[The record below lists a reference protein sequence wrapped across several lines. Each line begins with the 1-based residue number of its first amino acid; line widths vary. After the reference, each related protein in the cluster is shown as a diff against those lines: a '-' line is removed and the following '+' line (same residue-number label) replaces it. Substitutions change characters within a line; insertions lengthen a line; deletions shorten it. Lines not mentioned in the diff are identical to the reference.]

1 MKSYLRFLRRNPY
14 YTIINVLGLSVA
26 LMFVIMIG
34 DYTWRQ
40 FSTDSWHKNKDRIV
54 LIGNSRDFFSWPD
67 ECRQM
72 AAGYPEI
79 EATCCI
85 ESSNGKITAGEN
97 TYQATDEPSIMLAD
111 STFFTFFNF
120 EFIEGTPDEALSQPD
135 RCVITESL
143 ANVLFPNCNPL
154 GQSLKIAGARNVRI
168 DNEDTYDENIS
179 YTVSGIIKD
188 FDRTVLPNKTRII
201 VNMHRS
207 PEVLGFR
214 MQGKIYATT
223 GYGSFKTFMLL
234 HDDADIS
241 PKGEE
246 MYQYLKDHIPAFTF
260 GMPQED
266 NCLTFTPLRELMFAT
281 QDDGMGLERCDK
293 GLLVILLSAII
304 AILMFAVTNYINL
317 TVANTGM
324 RAKEMATRRL
334 LGSSQSEIS
343 MKLILE
349 SILMVLVSFVIGF
362 MLALLFQDKLA
373 EMFRGRISLLNDINP
388 STITVC
394 TIFIIVTGVLSGI
407 IPSMQ
412 IAVFRPIDVVKGS
425 FRYKSKMLF
434 SRVFIMIQNLATVV
448 MLTLSL
454 VVTLQID
461 GLVNAPMGLNTKD
474 ILIIRSIADDKAAV
488 LDVLKS
494 LPCVERIGTNGSSCL
509 GTHRSTMMT
518 IKDKDDKPHV
528 VLLATLDKEAFE
540 ILGLKE
546 LNNNP
551 VEASKTFC
559 TEQFMREMGLAPDA
573 TEFEFYGNKEAI
585 DGVIADFH
593 NGSVLEDVKSYLINI
608 KESEKVTSQYG
619 SPYYVVKTDGSP
631 EAARIIREAVDKVI
645 TKDSE
650 KKLDFFDP
658 MEEISDQFDEERNTL
673 KIINMFTG
681 IALLISIFGFIGLS
695 LFFIRQRRKEVA
707 VRRVLGGSII
717 EVIVL
722 MLTKFCAPLLVSTV
736 FAVPVAYM
744 VASRWLEDFS
754 WRISLSPW
762 IFIATCLA
770 SLLIAVLSILCQTI
784 SAVRSNPAEA
794 IKTE

>member
-1 MKSYLRFLRRNPY
+1 MKSYFRFLRRNPY

-40 FSTDSWHKNKDRIV
+40 FSTDSWHRNKDRIV
-54 LIGNSRDFFSWPD
+54 LMGNSKDFFSWPD

-85 ESSNGKITAGEN
+85 ESLNGKITAGEN
-97 TYQATDEPSIMLAD
+97 TYQDDGPTILLAD
-111 STFFTFFNF
+111 STFFSLFDFP
-120 EFIEGTPDEALSQPD
+120 FIEGTPEDALSSPEK
-135 RCVITESL
+135 CVITKSL
-143 ANVLFPNCNPL
+143 ANVLFPNNNPL
-154 GQSLKIAGARNVRI
+154 GQSLRIAGTRNVFI
-168 DNEDTYDENIS
+168 DGENCYDENLL
-179 YTVSGIIKD
+179 YTVSAVIED
-188 FDRTVLPNKTRII
+188 FDRTVLPNKTQII
-201 VNMHRS
+201 VNMQRS
-207 PEVLGFR
+207 PELLGFH

-234 HDDADIS
+234 HEGADIK

-246 MYQYLKDHIPAFTF
+246 MYKYIKEHCPAFSF
-260 GMPQED
+260 GFPPDDVRM
-266 NCLTFTPLRELMFAT
+266 TFTPLRELMFAP
-281 QDDGMGLERCDK
+281 QSDGQGLERSDK
-293 GLLVILLSAII
+293 SLLVILLSAII

-334 LGSSQSEIS
+334 LGSSQKAIS

-394 TIFIIVTGVLSGI
+394 TIFIIVTGMLSGI

-412 IAVFRPIDVVKGS
+412 IATFRPIDVVKGS

-454 VVTLQID
+454 VVMLQID

-474 ILIIRSIADDKAAV
+474 IVILRPTDIDVAAV
-488 LDVLKS
+488 RDVLKS
-494 LPCVERIGTNGSSCL
+494 LPCVERVGVNGGSCL
-509 GTHRSTMMT
+509 GTYQSTMT
-518 IKDKDDKPHV
+518 NLRDKDNNPHI
-528 VLLATLDKEAFE
+528 VLLASLDKEAFD
-540 ILGLKE
+540 IYGLKE
-546 LNNNP
+546 LRNNE
-551 VEASKTFC
+551 VEASKTFYN
-559 TEQFMREMGLAPDA
+559 EQFLRVMNLDHDA
-573 TEFEFYGNKEAI
+573 TDIGFWKEPGTI
-585 DGVIADFH
+585 DGVVADFH
-593 NGSVLEDVKSYLINI
+593 DGSVLEDVRAYKIEI
-608 KESEKVTSQYG
+608 KDAEQIF

-631 EAARIIREAVDKVI
+631 DAARIIREAVEKVV
-645 TKDSE
+645 SE
-650 KKLDFFDP
+650 NSGMVLSVIEP
-658 MEEISDQFDEERNTL
+658 QVEISERFDEDRNTL

-794 IKTE
+794 IKAE

>member
-1 MKSYLRFLRRNPY
+1 MNSYFRFLKKNPY

-40 FSTDSWHKNKDRIV
+40 FSTDSWHRNKDRIV
-54 LIGNSRDFFSWPD
+54 LMGNSKDFFSWPD

-85 ESSNGKITAGEN
+85 ESLNGKITAGEN
-97 TYQATDEPSIMLAD
+97 TYQDDGPTILLAD
-111 STFFTFFNF
+111 STFFSFFDF
-120 EFIEGTPDEALSQPD
+120 PFIEGTPEDALSSPEK
-135 RCVITESL
+135 CVITKSL
-143 ANVLFPNCNPL
+143 ANVLFPNNNPL
-154 GQSLKIAGARNVRI
+154 GQSLRIAGTRNVFI
-168 DNEDTYDENIS
+168 DGENCYDENLL
-179 YTVSGIIKD
+179 YTVSAVIED
-188 FDRTVLPNKTRII
+188 FDRTVLPNKTQII
-201 VNMHRS
+201 VNMQRS
-207 PEVLGFR
+207 PELLGFH
-214 MQGKIYATT
+214 MQGKFFATT

-234 HDDADIS
+234 HDGADIT

-246 MYQYLKDHIPAFTF
+246 MYKYIKEHCPAFSF
-260 GMPQED
+260 GFPPDDVRM
-266 NCLTFTPLRELMFAT
+266 TFTPLRELMFAP

-388 STITVC
+388 SSITVC
-394 TIFIIVTGVLSGI
+394 TIFIIVTGMLSGI

-412 IAVFRPIDVVKGS
+412 IATFRPIDVVKGS

-474 ILIIRSIADDKAAV
+474 IVILRPTDIDVAAV
-488 LDVLKS
+488 HDVLKS
-494 LPCVERIGTNGSSCL
+494 LPCVERVGVNGGSCL
-509 GTHRSTMMT
+509 GTYQSTMT
-518 IKDKDDKPHV
+518 NLRDKENNPHI
-528 VLLATLDKEAFE
+528 VLLASLDKEAFD
-540 ILGLKE
+540 IYGLKE
-546 LNNNP
+546 LRNNE
-551 VEASKTFC
+551 VEASKTFYN
-559 TEQFMREMGLAPDA
+559 EQFLRVMNLDPDA
-573 TEFEFYGNKEAI
+573 TYIGFWKEPGTI
-585 DGVIADFH
+585 DGVVADFH
-593 NGSVLEDVKSYLINI
+593 DGSVLKDVRAYKIEI
-608 KESEKVTSQYG
+608 KDAEQIF

-631 EAARIIREAVDKVI
+631 DAARIIREAVEKVV
-645 TKDSE
+645 SE
-650 KKLDFFDP
+650 KSGMVLVFIEP
-658 MEEISDQFDEERNTL
+658 QEQISERFDEERNTL

-695 LFFIRQRRKEVA
+695 LFFIRQRRKEIA
-707 VRRVLGGSII
+707 VRRVLGGSIM
-717 EVIVL
+717 EVIML
-722 MLTKFCAPLLVSTV
+722 MLTKFCAPLLVSTIV
-736 FAVPVAYM
+736 AVPVAYM
-744 VASRWLEDFS
+744 VAARWLEDFS

-784 SAVRSNPAEA
+784 SAVRSNPADA
-794 IKTE
+794 IKAE

>member
-1 MKSYLRFLRRNPY
+1 MKSYFRFLRRNPY

-40 FSTDSWHKNKDRIV
+40 FSTDSWHRNKDRIV
-54 LIGNSRDFFSWPD
+54 LMGNSKDFFSWPD

-97 TYQATDEPSIMLAD
+97 TYRDDGPTILLAD
-111 STFFTFFNF
+111 STFFSFFDF
-120 EFIEGTPDEALSQPD
+120 PFIEGTPEDALSSPEK
-135 RCVITESL
+135 CVITKSL
-143 ANVLFPNCNPL
+143 ANVLFPNNNPL
-154 GQSLKIAGARNVRI
+154 GQSLRIAGTRNVFI
-168 DNEDTYDENIS
+168 DGENCYDENLL
-179 YTVSGIIKD
+179 YTVSAVIED
-188 FDRTVLPNKTRII
+188 FDRTVLPNKTQII
-201 VNMHRS
+201 VNMQRS
-207 PEVLGFR
+207 PELLGFH

-234 HDDADIS
+234 HEGADIK

-246 MYQYLKDHIPAFTF
+246 MYKYIKEHCPAFSF
-260 GMPQED
+260 GFPPDDVRM
-266 NCLTFTPLRELMFAT
+266 TFTPLRELMFAP
-281 QDDGMGLERCDK
+281 QSDGQGLERSDK
-293 GLLVILLSAII
+293 SLLAILLSAII
-304 AILMFAVTNYINL
+304 AILVFAVTNYINL

-334 LGSSQSEIS
+334 LGSSQNEIS

-349 SILMVLVSFVIGF
+349 SILMVMVSFVIGF

-394 TIFIIVTGVLSGI
+394 LIFVIVTGLLSGI

-412 IAVFRPIDVVKGS
+412 IATFRPIDVVKGS

-454 VVTLQID
+454 VVMLQID

-474 ILIIRSIADDKAAV
+474 IVILRPTDIDVAAV
-488 LDVLKS
+488 RDVLKS
-494 LPCVERIGTNGSSCL
+494 LPCVERVGVNGGSCL
-509 GTHRSTMMT
+509 GTYQSTMT
-518 IKDKDDKPHV
+518 NLRDKENNPHI
-528 VLLATLDKEAFE
+528 VLLASLDKEAFD
-540 ILGLKE
+540 IYGLKE
-546 LNNNP
+546 LRNNE
-551 VEASKTFC
+551 VEASKTFYN
-559 TEQFMREMGLAPDA
+559 EQFLRVMNLDPDA
-573 TEFEFYGNKEAI
+573 TDIGFWKEPGTI
-585 DGVIADFH
+585 DGVVADFH
-593 NGSVLEDVKSYLINI
+593 DGSVLKDVRAYKIEI
-608 KESEKVTSQYG
+608 KDAEQIF

-631 EAARIIREAVDKVI
+631 DAARIIREAVEKVV
-645 TKDSE
+645 SE
-650 KKLDFFDP
+650 NSGMVLGVIEP
-658 MEEISDQFDEERNTL
+658 QEQISERFDEERNTL

-722 MLTKFCAPLLVSTV
+722 MLTKFCAPLLISTV

-794 IKTE
+794 IKAE

>member
-1 MKSYLRFLRRNPY
+1 MNSYFRFLKKNPY

-40 FSTDSWHKNKDRIV
+40 FSTDSWHRNKDRIV
-54 LIGNSRDFFSWPD
+54 LMGNSRDFFSWPD

-85 ESSNGKITAGEN
+85 ESLNGKITAGEN
-97 TYQATDEPSIMLAD
+97 TYQDDGPTILLAD
-111 STFFTFFNF
+111 STFFSLFDFP
-120 EFIEGTPDEALSQPD
+120 FIEGTPEDALSSPEK
-135 RCVITESL
+135 CVITKSL
-143 ANVLFPNCNPL
+143 ANVLFPNGNPL
-154 GQSLKIAGARNVRI
+154 GQSLRIAGSRNVFI
-168 DNEDTYDENIS
+168 DGENCYDENLL
-179 YTVSGIIKD
+179 YTVSAVIED
-188 FDRTVLPNKTRII
+188 FDRTVHPNKTQII
-201 VNMHRS
+201 VNMQRS
-207 PEVLGFR
+207 PELLGFH

-234 HDDADIS
+234 HEGADIT

-246 MYQYLKDHIPAFTF
+246 MYKYIKEHCPAFSF
-260 GMPQED
+260 GFPPDDVRM
-266 NCLTFTPLRELMFAT
+266 TFTPLRELMFAP
-281 QDDGMGLERCDK
+281 QSDGQGLERSDK
-293 GLLVILLSAII
+293 SLLVILLSAII
-304 AILMFAVTNYINL
+304 AILVFAITNYINL

-334 LGSSQSEIS
+334 LGSSQNAIS

-362 MLALLFQDKLA
+362 LLALLFQDKLA

-412 IAVFRPIDVVKGS
+412 IATFSPIDVVKGS

-434 SRVFIMIQNLATVV
+434 SRVFIMIQNIATVV

-454 VVTLQID
+454 VVMLQID

-474 ILIIRSIADDKAAV
+474 IVILRPTDIDVPAV

-494 LPCVERIGTNGSSCL
+494 LPCVERVGVNGGSCL
-509 GTHRSTMMT
+509 GTYRSTMT
-518 IKDKDDKPHV
+518 NLRDRESNPHI
-528 VLLATLDKEAFE
+528 VLLATLDKEAFD
-540 ILGLKE
+540 IYGLKE
-546 LNNNP
+546 LRNNG
-551 VEASKTFC
+551 VEVSQTLY
-559 TEQFMREMGLAPDA
+559 TEQFFRDMGLDPNA
-573 TEFEFYGNKEAI
+573 TEIDFWSEQETI
-585 DGVIADFH
+585 DGVVADFH
-593 NGSVLEDVKSYLINI
+593 DGSVLTDVRSYKIEI
-608 KESEKVTSQYG
+608 KDPEKII

-631 EAARIIREAVDKVI
+631 EAARIIREAVDNVI
-645 TKDSE
+645 IEKSE
-650 KKLDFFDP
+650 NALTFIDP
-658 MEEISDQFDEERNTL
+658 QLEISERFDEERNTL

-695 LFFIRQRRKEVA
+695 LFFIRQRRKEIA
-707 VRRVLGGSII
+707 TRRVFGGSIM

-722 MLTKFCAPLLVSTV
+722 MLTKFCAPLLISTV
-736 FAVPVAYM
+736 LAVPVAYL
-744 VASRWLEDFS
+744 VAERWLQDFS

-762 IFIATCLA
+762 IFIVACVI
-770 SLLIAVLSILCQTI
+770 SLVVAVLAILWQTVR
-784 SAVRSNPAEA
+784 AVSHNPADS
-794 IKTE
+794 IKSE

>member
-1 MKSYLRFLRRNPY
+1 MKSYFRFLRRNPY

-40 FSTDSWHKNKDRIV
+40 FSTDSWHRNKDRIV
-54 LIGNSRDFFSWPD
+54 LMGNSKDFFSWPD

-97 TYQATDEPSIMLAD
+97 TYQEDGPTILLAD
-111 STFFTFFNF
+111 STFFCFFDF
-120 EFIEGTPDEALSQPD
+120 PFIDGTPEDALSSPEK
-135 RCVITESL
+135 CVITKSL
-143 ANVLFPNCNPL
+143 ANVLFPNANPI
-154 GQSLKIAGARNVRI
+154 GQSLRIAGTRNVFI
-168 DNEDTYDENIS
+168 DSEKSYDENIL
-179 YTVSGIIKD
+179 YTVSAVIED

-201 VNMHRS
+201 VNMQRS
-207 PEVLGFR
+207 PEILGFR

-223 GYGSFKTFMLL
+223 GYGSFKTFMHL
-234 HDDADIS
+234 HDGADIT
-241 PKGEE
+241 PRGEE
-246 MYQYLKDHIPAFTF
+246 MYKKLKELCPAFSF
-260 GMPQED
+260 GFPPDDVRM
-266 NCLTFTPLRELMFAT
+266 TFTPLRELMFAS
-281 QDDGMGLERCDK
+281 QSDGQGLERSDK
-293 GLLVILLSAII
+293 SLLAILLSAII
-304 AILMFAVTNYINL
+304 AILVFAVTNYINL

-334 LGSSQSEIS
+334 LGSSQNEIS
-343 MKLILE
+343 MKLIIE
-349 SILMVLVSFVIGF
+349 SILMVMVSFTIGF
-362 MLALLFQDKLA
+362 MLALLFQDRLA

-394 TIFIIVTGVLSGI
+394 LIFVIVTGLLSGI

-412 IAVFRPIDVVKGS
+412 IATFSPIDVVKGS

-454 VVTLQID
+454 VVMLQID

-474 ILIIRSIADDKAAV
+474 IVILRPTDIDVAAV
-488 LDVLKS
+488 RDVLKS
-494 LPCVERIGTNGSSCL
+494 LPCVERVGVNGGSCL
-509 GTHRSTMMT
+509 GTYQSTMT
-518 IKDKDDKPHV
+518 NLRDKENNPHI
-528 VLLATLDKEAFE
+528 VLLASLDKEAFD
-540 ILGLKE
+540 IYGLKE
-546 LNNNP
+546 LRNNE
-551 VEASKTFC
+551 VEASKTFYN
-559 TEQFMREMGLAPDA
+559 EQFLRVMNLDPDA
-573 TEFEFYGNKEAI
+573 TDIGFWKEPGTI
-585 DGVIADFH
+585 DGVVADFH
-593 NGSVLEDVKSYLINI
+593 DGSVLEDVRAYKIEI
-608 KESEKVTSQYG
+608 KDAEQIF

-631 EAARIIREAVDKVI
+631 DAARIIREAVEKVV
-645 TKDSE
+645 SE
-650 KKLDFFDP
+650 NSGMVLGVIEP
-658 MEEISDQFDEERNTL
+658 QEQISERFDEERNTL

-794 IKTE
+794 IKAE